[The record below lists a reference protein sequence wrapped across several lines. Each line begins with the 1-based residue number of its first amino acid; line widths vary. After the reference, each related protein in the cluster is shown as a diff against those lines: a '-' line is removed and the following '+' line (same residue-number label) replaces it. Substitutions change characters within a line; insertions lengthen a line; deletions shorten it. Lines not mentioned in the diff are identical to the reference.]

1 MSLERQLDDLFWV
14 SEGANCYVYEVNPLI
29 VVKVPK
35 AGDQEREQFRK
46 EVEIFNILSHHPPCP
61 YVISCFLHT
70 NECIFLEYMRDICL
84 SWRIQQNHI
93 RDHETMRVISVEKFE
108 PLHLRKSWM
117 SDLSHGV
124 AFLESLNLA
133 HGDLRPENILLDR
146 NRLKLSDFDS
156 TTHIGSQFETCIVP
170 YGRLVGSEGGPF
182 QGTAGLLGPRTE
194 QFALGSLFY
203 LINYG
208 FEVYGDQCFGDD
220 PSGKEHGPLVMDLLQ
235 MMIFPDLNQVP
246 MIDSIIRRCWFG
258 EYKTVAELA
267 ADTEKLCSI
276 GSETSRD
283 NIEGV
288 WNTYGSLFAES
299 PATWAPNKTKACLLG
314 TTVVV
319 KALQCKENKQSK
331 QLIKAWQED
340 ITDVSSVFMFSNE

>member
-1 MSLERQLDDLFWV
+1 MDLERLLDDLFFV

-46 EVEIFNILSHHPPCP
+46 EVEIFNILSRHPPCP

-70 NECIFLEYMRDICL
+70 NDCIFLEYMRDICL

-93 RDHETMRVISVEKFE
+93 RDHETRRVVRVEKFE
-108 PLHLRKSWM
+108 PLYLRKTWM

-146 NRLKLSDFDS
+146 NCLKLSDFDC
-156 TTHIGSQFETCIVP
+156 TMNIGSQFETCIAP
-170 YGRLVGSEGGPF
+170 YGRLLGSEEGPR

-208 FEVYGDQCFGDD
+208 FEVYGDQCFGVD
-220 PSGKEHGPLVMDLLQ
+220 PSGKDHGRVVMNLLQ
-235 MMIFPDLNQVP
+235 KMIFPELNLEP
-246 MIDSIIRRCWFG
+246 MIDSIIKRCWYG
-258 EYKTVAELA
+258 EYETVAELA
-267 ADTEKLCSI
+267 ADTGKLCGMSSEASRGKIQGVKCSASI
-276 GSETSRD
+276 SADDFSSRRELCED
-283 NIEGV
+283 LVRCGI
-288 WNTYGSLFAES
+288 
-299 PATWAPNKTKACLLG
+299 P
-314 TTVVV
+314 
-319 KALQCKENKQSK
+319 KALSLRDPRQLGLPIKRSKTLQDKDKANKQNK
-331 QLIKAWQED
+331 
-340 ITDVSSVFMFSNE
+340 